1 MSSLAAVS
9 LSRSLEYSQTTSARL
24 PAPPSSPPYHALKG
38 LIFNIHRHKVWVSVS
53 LAVLPMWPFSQDA
66 GISKLIERV
75 ETLERDM
82 RNLRLDWE
90 TTYEK
95 IRTLMARLAKRADS
109 LNTAHEAGQPGEGTE
124 VLPTAELSPTF
135 SRLTPR
141 QKQIQQQIMVRRQN
155 GGR

>member
-1 MSSLAAVS
+1 
-9 LSRSLEYSQTTSARL
+9 
-24 PAPPSSPPYHALKG
+24 LK
-38 LIFNIHRHKVWVSVS
+38 FNWYRNKIWIVFD
-53 LAVLPMWPFSQDA
+53 LAVLPMWPFCSDVNV
-66 GISKLIERV
+66 SKLLERV

-109 LNTAHEAGQPGEGTE
+109 LNTAAEAGQPGEAEVEGTT
-124 VLPTAELSPTF
+124 PPLSPTF
-135 SRLTPR
+135 ARLTPR
-141 QKQIQQQIMVRRQN
+141 QKQIQIQIMQRRVGN

>member
-1 MSSLAAVS
+1 
-9 LSRSLEYSQTTSARL
+9 
-24 PAPPSSPPYHALKG
+24 
-38 LIFNIHRHKVWVSVS
+38 
-53 LAVLPMWPFSQDA
+53 MWPFSSPPSV
-66 GISKLIERV
+66 SKLLERV

-95 IRTLMARLAKRADS
+95 IRTLMARLAKRAEKLD
-109 LNTAHEAGQPGEGTE
+109 TAAEAGQPGEGE
-124 VLPTAELSPTF
+124 LPTETGSLSPTF

-141 QKQIQQQIMVRRQN
+141 QKQIQIQIMQRRSN